1 MTDTD
6 TNAISYEIINSVLG
20 SLNQG
25 NSWFGAIAG
34 VQCGCNS
41 LFDLEN
47 FDLDHAFL

>member
-6 TNAISYEIINSVLG
+6 TNAISYEIINSVLE

-25 NSWFGAIAG
+25 DSWSGAIAG

-41 LFDLEN
+41 LFDCQN